1 MQNPLK
7 LAKVALFAATAAL
20 SLFLTAC
27 SSCGNSCNTSCQ
39 PTTCYESCAPTC
51 APACPTPCGSNW
63 SSGTVRGSLA
73 FNNMQSTNVNMQ
85 TAAQNSCGPCGPVE
99 SNSNACAPKTPA
111 VTGCSNVVT
120 VNTDLIRI
128 TKRYPEA
135 VELNQEFA
143 VEMTATAL
151 DNATNIVV
159 TETIPAGLSYVRA
172 DSGVSAQG
180 GNAVWTIDTL
190 RKGQCK
196 VVKVW
201 FKATKLG
208 ELCGC
213 TTVTAVPYIC
223 APVFVGQACITC
235 KKTGPSR
242 VNCNDD
248 VEFMITVTNT
258 GTAVARDVLVT
269 ENLPAEVEHA
279 SGQRVL
285 RFPLGDLQPKET
297 KQFCVR
303 VKAKTRC
310 VKVCNKITT
319 TSSNCEGS
327 GCECCLDICKSI
339 VSIRKSGPGE
349 QYICKNADYQ
359 IVIKNE
365 GDNVLHDV
373 VVTDNAPQGTMIV
386 QAPGAN
392 ISGNNATWCLRT
404 LNPSEE
410 RVFNIKLTSKT
421 CGTYCN
427 RASVRAADGC
437 GADTELCTNWKGCSG
452 ITMCVTDCEDPVCV
466 GNCNTYRVVVHNQ
479 GVVPDANVTITG
491 TFSGEL
497 QPISGSGPTACTVNG
512 QTVTF
517 KPIVSLG
524 PKQTAEFLI
533 RAKAVSPGDA
543 RLKVQ
548 LMSDFLTKP
557 VTDEESTQIY

>member
-1 MQNPLK
+1 MQTPRK
-7 LAKVALFAATAAL
+7 LVRMALFAATAAL
-20 SLFLTAC
+20 SLFVTAC

-39 PTTCYESCAPTC
+39 PMMQYENCAPTC
-51 APACPTPCGSNW
+51 ETVRPTSCGNTSSGNIRSPFAIAKEQVNHLSVKTGSYHPITPCGPSP
-63 SSGTVRGSLA
+63 SD
-73 FNNMQSTNVNMQ
+73 
-85 TAAQNSCGPCGPVE
+85 CGP
-99 SNSNACAPKTPA
+99 CAPKTPA
-111 VTGCSNVVT
+111 VSGCSNVVT
-120 VNTDLIRI
+120 INTDLIRI

-151 DNATNIVV
+151 DNATSIVI
-159 TETIPAGLSYVRA
+159 TESVPKGLMFVRA
-172 DSGVSAQG
+172 DSGVSSRATE
-180 GNAVWTIDTL
+180 AVWTIDSL
-190 RKGQCK
+190 RKGQSK
-196 VVKVW
+196 VIKVW
-201 FKATKLG
+201 FKATELG

-223 APVFVGQACITC
+223 APVFVGQACLTC

-242 VNCNDD
+242 VNCDD
-248 VEFMITVTNT
+248 EIEFMITVSNT

-319 TSSNCEGS
+319 TSANCEGS

-365 GDNVLHDV
+365 GDNILHNV
-373 VVTDNAPQGTMIV
+373 TVTDVAPAGTQIV
-386 QAPGAN
+386 MAPGAN
-392 ISGNNATWCLRT
+392 VSGNNAVWSLRT
-404 LNPSEE
+404 LGANEE
-410 RVFNIKLTSKT
+410 QVFNIKLTSKN

-427 RASVRAADGC
+427 KALVRASDGC
-437 GADTELCTNWKGCSG
+437 GADTELCTVWKGCCG

-466 GNCNTYRVVVHNQ
+466 GQCNTYRVIVHNQ
-479 GVVPDANVTITG
+479 GVVPDLNVSITG
-491 TFSGEL
+491 LFSAEL

-517 KPIVSLG
+517 KPIASLG

-533 RAKAVSPGDA
+533 RAKAMSPGDA

>member
-1 MQNPLK
+1 MQNPRK
-7 LAKVALFAATAAL
+7 LVRMALFAATAAL
-20 SLFLTAC
+20 SLFVTAC
-27 SSCGNSCNTSCQ
+27 SSYGNSCNTSCEPMMQ
-39 PTTCYESCAPTC
+39 YESCAPTC
-51 APACPTPCGSNW
+51 EPVCPQPCGTT
-63 SSGTVRGSLA
+63 SSGRMRSAFTVANEQANHLSVQAGSHHVA
-73 FNNMQSTNVNMQ
+73 V
-85 TAAQNSCGPCGPVE
+85 PCGPAA
-99 SNSNACAPKTPA
+99 SDCGPCAPKTPA
-111 VTGCSNVVT
+111 MSGCSNVVT
-120 VNTDLIRI
+120 INTDLIRI

-135 VELNQEFA
+135 VELNQEFS

-151 DNATNIVV
+151 DNATTIVI
-159 TETIPAGLSYVRA
+159 TETVPKGLMFVRA
-172 DSGVSAQG
+172 DSGVSSRG
-180 GNAVWTIDTL
+180 TEAVWTIDSL
-190 RKGQCK
+190 RKGQSK

-201 FKATKLG
+201 FKATQLG

-242 VNCNDD
+242 VNCDDD
-248 VEFMITVTNT
+248 VEFMITVSNT

-269 ENLPAEVEHA
+269 ENLPEEVEHA

-365 GDNVLHDV
+365 GDNVLHNV
-373 VVTDNAPQGTMIV
+373 TVTDMAPQGTQIV
-386 QAPGAN
+386 MAPGAN
-392 ISGNNATWCLRT
+392 VSGNNATWCLRT
-404 LNPSEE
+404 LGANEE
-410 RVFNIKLTSKT
+410 RVFNIKLTAKN

-427 RASVRAADGC
+427 KASVRAADGC
-437 GADTELCTNWKGCSG
+437 GADTELCTVWKGCSG

-466 GNCNTYRVVVHNQ
+466 GQCNTYRVVVHNQ
-479 GVVPDANVTITG
+479 GVVPNANVTITG
-491 TFSGEL
+491 LFSAEL

-517 KPIVSLG
+517 KPIASLG

-533 RAKAVSPGDA
+533 RAKAIAPGDA